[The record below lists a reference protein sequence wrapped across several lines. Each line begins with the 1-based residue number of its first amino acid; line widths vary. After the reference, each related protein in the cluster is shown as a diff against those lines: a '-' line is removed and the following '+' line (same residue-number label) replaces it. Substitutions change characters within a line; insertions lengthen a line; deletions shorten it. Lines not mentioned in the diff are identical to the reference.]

1 MCKTALPLLL
11 SVLLSSAAVADVV
24 RHDSVP
30 DSFWGTWN
38 TTDGDR
44 FVIELS
50 AKSYANS
57 EANCAVNWV
66 SETPGASG
74 PIYSARLQ
82 CSRRPE
88 GTGGRFALNIIIWPK
103 SSDEI
108 AVGPDFMRLKIF
120 RRCRATTPPLT
131 GDVRS
136 REAPLGAA
144 RASSQGECRIDGN
157 R

>member
-1 MCKTALPLLL
+1 MCKTALPLFL
-11 SVLLSSAAVADVV
+11 SILMSSVAVADVV

-38 TTDGDR
+38 TTDADR

-50 AKSYANS
+50 AKSYANN

-66 SETPGASG
+66 SETSGATG
-74 PIYSARLQ
+74 PIYSPHLQ

-88 GTGGRFALNIIIWPK
+88 GAGGRFPLNIIIWPK
-103 SSDEI
+103 GSDEI

-120 RRCRATTPPLT
+120 RRCRATTPPPS

-136 REAPLGAA
+136 RAAPLDPA
-144 RASSQGECRIDGN
+144 RTSSQGECRIDGN